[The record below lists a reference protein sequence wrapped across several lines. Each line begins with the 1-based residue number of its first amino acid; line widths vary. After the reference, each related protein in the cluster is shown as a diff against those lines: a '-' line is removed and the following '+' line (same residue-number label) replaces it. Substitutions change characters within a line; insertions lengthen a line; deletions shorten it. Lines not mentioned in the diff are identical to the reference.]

1 MPDCCYSLFLYIIK
15 NQLLRLNMGDSQRRT
30 SGDFAKKVQR
40 QLSRGKEKV
49 TMLQNPLSLFCY
61 HSYAVTAAFSPP
73 SSSAGSTE
81 AGKDCGDPRQSV

>member
-1 MPDCCYSLFLYIIK
+1 MA
-15 NQLLRLNMGDSQRRT
+15 DSQRRT

-49 TMLQNPLSLFCY
+49 TRLQNPLFCY
-61 HSYAVTAAFSPP
+61 HSHAVTVTFSPP

-81 AGKDCGDPRQSV
+81 AGKD